1 MQRSTLSFHRASS
14 LGVAR
19 RALALTAL
27 VAVAAP
33 LAALAAVGDTVTDA
47 IVGQPDAVTRTA
59 NSTGVNASGL
69 AFPIGTATDGA
80 GNLYVADSENNRVL
94 IYFSPFT
101 TDRVADRV
109 LGQSDFN
116 SNMANPGGP
125 SASTLSNPSGV
136 AVDKQGNVWVADSS
150 NHRVLEY
157 DTPLA
162 TDSVADRVYGQPD
175 FTSNLSNN
183 GGISESTL
191 YIPFDVVVDDG
202 GNLWV
207 ADSGNLRVLEYDTPI
222 ASGDRAADLVVCQAR
237 FDTDRPGTSDTMIE
251 SLTGIAVDSKRNLWV
266 SDSLNSRVLEFD
278 DPKRFGGEADRVLGQ
293 PSFVSSSPNYTGRVD
308 GLGLYNPHGV
318 ETDVNGNVYVADL
331 GNNRVLLYRAPIAL
345 ADREADH
352 AFGQPDLNSDAYNN
366 GGVSAA
372 TLFNPMGV
380 TRGPRGEVA
389 IADLANHRMVLLDTP
404 VPIVTSITVKV
415 SKTGTPVLV
424 IRGFGMLS
432 GSATV
437 SVNGVPLTTVK
448 YKKPASDGTAT
459 TIRATDPRFDMLV
472 RPGSTVYVTVANTAD
487 SLASA
492 PIAVTR

>member
-1 MQRSTLSFHRASS
+1 MQRSHHSHR
-14 LGVAR
+14 GVAR
-19 RALALTAL
+19 FALALTA
-27 VAVAAP
+27 VATLTAP

-69 AFPIGTATDGA
+69 AFPIGTATDAA
-80 GNLYVADSENNRVL
+80 GNLYVADSENHRVL

-109 LGQSDFN
+109 LGQGDFN
-116 SNMANPGGP
+116 TNTPNSGGP
-125 SASTLSNPSGV
+125 SAGTLSRPSGV
-136 AVDKQGNVWVADSS
+136 AVDKQGNVWVADTD

-157 DTPLA
+157 DAPL
-162 TDSVADRVYGQPD
+162 TNDTVADRVYGQPD
-175 FTSNLSNN
+175 FTSNTANN
-183 GGISESTL
+183 GGIGESTL
-191 YIPFDVVVDDG
+191 YIPADVVVDDQ

-207 ADSGNLRVLEYDTPI
+207 ADSGNLRVLEYDTPV

-237 FDTDRPGTSDTMIE
+237 FDTDRPGTSDTLIE

-278 DPKRFGGEADRVLGQ
+278 DPKRFGGEADRILGQ
-293 PSFVSSSPNYTGRVD
+293 SSFTSSSPNYTGRVD

-318 ETDVNGNVYVADL
+318 ETDVNDNVYVSDI
-331 GNNRVLLYRAPIAL
+331 GNNRVLFYRAPIAL

-352 AFGQPDLNSDAYNN
+352 AFGQPDLTSDAYNN

-372 TLFNPMGV
+372 TLFNPIGV
-380 TRGPRGEVA
+380 ARGPKGEIV
-389 IADLANHRMVLLDTP
+389 IADLANHRMVLLETP

-415 SKTGTPVLV
+415 SPKTGIPVLV
-424 IRGFGMLS
+424 IQGFGMVS
-432 GSATV
+432 GRATV

-448 YKKPASDGTAT
+448 YKKLASDGTAT

-472 RPGSTVYVTVANTAD
+472 RPGSTVYVTVSNSAD

-492 PIAVTR
+492 PIPVTR